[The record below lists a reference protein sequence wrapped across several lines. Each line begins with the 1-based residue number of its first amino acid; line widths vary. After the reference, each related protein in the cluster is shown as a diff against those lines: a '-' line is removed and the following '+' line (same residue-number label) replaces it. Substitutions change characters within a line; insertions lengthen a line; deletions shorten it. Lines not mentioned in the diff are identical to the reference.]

1 MALSFENIKL
11 NLQKVLKVSRY
22 EHVLRVNET
31 ALRLNKDLNLGL
43 NEDEIQY
50 ACLLHDC
57 AKNNE
62 EFYFEKFKEKYNLKE
77 KEVFEIPV
85 LAHTILGSI
94 VAKEIYGVENNKVLD
109 AIRWHTTGKA
119 DMTLL
124 EKLVFIAD
132 YIEPERS
139 FETVDEVRKK
149 VMENF
154 DLGILLS
161 LNNQIKYL
169 ISINA
174 IIDLKTVEARNY
186 LQRSIDE

>member
-77 KEVFEIPV
+77 KEVFEIPA
-85 LAHTILGSI
+85 LSHTILGLI

-132 YIEPERS
+132 YIEPGRS
-139 FETVDEVRKK
+139 FDTVDEVRKK

>member
-139 FETVDEVRKK
+139 FETVDEVRKQ